1 MLKGELQP
9 SKGILLNTF
18 DTLTWT
24 PSHLCGHDC
33 HSTIVPRKTPI
44 HNPQPIHQSTF
55 TTLIHFAPFCHA
67 SWMSGSNNF
76 SSCFQRALSLTASK
90 VPKCFSTA
98 SGRMYLSSIV
108 GLKRA
113 SRSKISTSVEPSW
126 QWWYIGLDGYE
137 SGCKHTNGNT
147 WHHVT
152 HFQLLGKVTKEAVSS
167 LRVAPAWA
175 VPRYVVPTPW
185 MRPPVL
191 PRALPSRSW
200 SGCIDTAR
208 RGCRASW
215 KKAPRGRVL
224 LLHFLLSLCEVRK
237 RSDHRG
243 WGNEEATIHTLF
255 KIMRAGFIKPLAS
268 TSHPEPCAA
277 EV

>member
-1 MLKGELQP
+1 M
-9 SKGILLNTF
+9 
-18 DTLTWT
+18 
-24 PSHLCGHDC
+24 
-33 HSTIVPRKTPI
+33 
-44 HNPQPIHQSTF
+44 
-55 TTLIHFAPFCHA
+55 
-67 SWMSGSNNF
+67 
-76 SSCFQRALSLTASK
+76 
-90 VPKCFSTA
+90 
-98 SGRMYLSSIV
+98 
-108 GLKRA
+108 
-113 SRSKISTSVEPSW
+113 
-126 QWWYIGLDGYE
+126 
-137 SGCKHTNGNT
+137 TN
-147 WHHVT
+147 
-152 HFQLLGKVTKEAVSS
+152 FQLLGKVTKEAVSS

-255 KIMRAGFIKPLAS
+255 KIMRTGFIKPLAS